1 MSRKA
6 RNKQQPVQSQEGPL
20 TNGRVKEREKT
31 CTGEGRSVDIQHVLS
46 VMACREKRK
55 ENNCGVR
62 EKKPHYCKLKGLF
75 YQRQEVLNLE
85 RRPPTKREV
94 MNQKWLHY
102 NKICYG

>member
-6 RNKQQPVQSQEGPL
+6 RNKQQPVGSQEGPL
-20 TNGRVKEREKT
+20 TKGRVKEREKT

-55 ENNCGVR
+55 ESNCGVR
-62 EKKPHYCKLKGLF
+62 EKKPRYCTPKGLF
-75 YQRQEVLNLE
+75 HQTQEVLSLE
-85 RRPPTKREV
+85 RRPPTEREV

-102 NKICYG
+102 KICFG

>member
-55 ENNCGVR
+55 ESNCGVR
-62 EKKPHYCKLKGLF
+62 EKKPRYCKLKGLF

-85 RRPPTKREV
+85 RRAPTKREV

-102 NKICYG
+102 KICYG